1 MASLPPKLPRIAIVG
16 RPNVGKST
24 LFNRL
29 AGMRVALVAEV
40 SGTTRDVR
48 EAPGRIADLNF
59 IVLDT
64 PGLEDAAADELEGRM
79 RIQAERAL
87 LDVDLIFF
95 VVDAREGVTP
105 KDRHFAAMLRRQKK
119 PVVLVANKA
128 EGRAGLSGIGEA
140 FSIGFGDPVPISAE
154 HNEGMADLYEAIRQY
169 VPDTGEEEADT
180 SAVIDEDDET
190 ADRGPLRLAIV
201 GRPNV
206 GKSTLVNA
214 LVGSERM
221 LTGPEAGLTREA
233 VPIDWIWKEHAVR
246 LVDTAGLRKRAN
258 ISEDLDKLS
267 AADTLRAIRLA
278 QAVVLMIDATQ
289 PLEHQD
295 LAIARI
301 AVEEGRA
308 FILVA
313 NKWDIVDNP
322 NKAIHAIEQRI
333 ESSLPQ
339 VAGLEAVR
347 ISARTGENLDRLM
360 SEVFF
365 AAARWRKRLPTARL
379 NRWLSEALDRHA
391 PPALRGRRLKIRYI
405 SQVRARPPTFA
416 LFGSRVTEIPEDY
429 IRYLVAGLRKT
440 FALQGT
446 PIRMLQREG
455 DNPYEPKGRHAP
467 ERKA

>member
-1 MASLPPKLPRIAIVG
+1 MNKPMLPRIAIVG

-59 IVLDT
+59 IALDT
-64 PGLEDAAADELEGRM
+64 PGLEDAGPDQLEGRM
-79 RIQAERAL
+79 RLQAERAL
-87 LDVDLIFF
+87 NDVDLILF

-105 KDRHFAAMLRRQKK
+105 TDRHFAALLRRQKK
-119 PVVLVANKA
+119 PVVLIANKA
-128 EGRAGLSGIGEA
+128 EGRAGLPGVGEA

-154 HNEGMADLYEAIRQY
+154 HNEGMADLYEAIRAHFPATEDE
-169 VPDTGEEEADT
+169 VAEE
-180 SAVIDEDDET
+180 SAVDEDDDEM
-190 ADRGPLRLAIV
+190 ADLGPLRLAIV

-214 LVGSERM
+214 LVGHERM

-233 VPIDWIWKEHAVR
+233 VPIDWVWKEHPVR
-246 LVDTAGLRKRAN
+246 LVDTAGLRKRGN

-278 QAVVLMIDATQ
+278 QAVVLVIDATQ
-289 PLEHQD
+289 PVEHQD
-295 LAIARI
+295 LSIARI

-308 FILVA
+308 FIIAA

-322 NKAIHAIEQRI
+322 NKTVHAIERRI
-333 ESSLPQ
+333 EDSLPQ
-339 VAGLEAVR
+339 VAGIEAMR
-347 ISARTGENLDRLM
+347 ISARAGENLDRLM
-360 SEVFF
+360 SEVFS
-365 AAARWRKRLPTARL
+365 AVGRWRKRLPTARL
-379 NRWLSEALDRHA
+379 NRWLNEALDRHA
-391 PPALRGRRLKIRYI
+391 PPALKGRRLKIRYI

-429 IRYLVAGLRKT
+429 IRYLVGSLRKA

-446 PIRMLQREG
+446 PIRILQREG
-455 DNPYEPKGRHAP
+455 ENPYEPKGRKAP
-467 ERKA
+467 DK